1 MVQAKTKVKRKDNTK
16 VQNKESVC
24 KDEKAKCKC
33 SDQNKEAPKT
43 KKIKESEK
51 EETVSN
57 RGIEQSRVQAITPK
71 EPTETGP
78 ATIAIPVE
86 DYKSLIEFVR

>member
-1 MVQAKTKVKRKDNTK
+1 MIQGATKVKKKDDTK
-16 VQNKESVC
+16 MQNKESVC
-24 KDEKAKCKC
+24 EAEKAKHKC
-33 SDQNKEAPKT
+33 SDQNKEATKT

-71 EPTETGP
+71 EPTETSP

>member
-1 MVQAKTKVKRKDNTK
+1 MKKAKRKH
-16 VQNKESVC
+16 
-24 KDEKAKCKC
+24 

-43 KKIKESEK
+43 KKIKGSKK

-71 EPTETGP
+71 ESTETGP